1 MADVINLRRARK
13 AKARAADDA
22 EAANNRVQHGVAK
35 TVRDLQKA
43 KADKSKQHVDAHKLN
58 ECDK

>member
-13 AKARAADDA
+13 AKTRAADEV

-35 TVRDLQKA
+35 KTRDLQKA
-43 KADKSKQHVDAHKLN
+43 KAEKSKQHVDAHRLN
-58 ECDK
+58 K